1 MTNVSKANDATVE
14 QQLQTLT
21 DQART
26 ACATTGSSSSEC
38 VDAWQ
43 AVEEAQSTLSQGQAK
58 DKSSLERLCE
68 ERPDAAECRIYDV

>member
-1 MTNVSKANDATVE
+1 MTNVSKTNE

-26 ACATTGSSSSEC
+26 ACATTGASSSEC
-38 VDAWQ
+38 VDAWE
-43 AVEEAQSTLSQGQAK
+43 AVEEAQATQEHAK
-58 DKSSLERLCE
+58 DKSGLERLCE